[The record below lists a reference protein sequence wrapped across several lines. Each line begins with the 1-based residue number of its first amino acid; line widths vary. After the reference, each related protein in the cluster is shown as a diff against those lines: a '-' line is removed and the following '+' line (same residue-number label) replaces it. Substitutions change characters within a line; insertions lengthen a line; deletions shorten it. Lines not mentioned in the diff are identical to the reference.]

1 MAQATPVKTPMG
13 VYASASLASRAH
25 ECSVATILNRIR
37 IDPENYKRLLMPV
50 PVARPRLPR
59 TTQTITAD
67 LWPMTW
73 SQYRVQS
80 FELREEIFNRWI
92 EQTQLDPESES
103 AVAEFFGEMDQ
114 MALALAQ
121 AELDLAEAE
130 SADQLEQ
137 AELADLDTEAE
148 SQD

>member
-1 MAQATPVKTPMG
+1 
-13 VYASASLASRAH
+13 
-25 ECSVATILNRIR
+25 
-37 IDPENYKRLLMPV
+37 
-50 PVARPRLPR
+50 
-59 TTQTITAD
+59 
-67 LWPMTW
+67 MTW